1 MEVHESEEMYLETIL
16 RLKERSANVRSIDVA
31 TELGFSRP
39 SVSKAVGL
47 LKNKGYITV
56 DQDGGVIH
64 LTAEGKEKAEKVFER
79 HQIITELL
87 MRTGVPADIAEDNA
101 CRVEHVLTDE
111 CFEYLKNAAKKS

>member
-1 MEVHESEEMYLETIL
+1 MEIHESEEMYLETIL
-16 RLKERSANVRSIDVA
+16 RLQKSSANVRSIDIA
-31 TELGFSRP
+31 SELNYSRP

-47 LKNKGYITV
+47 LKQKGYIIV
-56 DQDGGVIH
+56 EREGGAIR
-64 LTAEGKEKAEKVFER
+64 LTSEGKAKAEKVYER

-87 MRTGVPADIAEDNA
+87 MRTGVPEDIAEDNA